1 MYLLNRRLGGL
12 QNRSEGTGEHKNHL
26 LFSGLEIWIVQTA
39 ALPLYWLSY
48 PGSFCYSV
56 WHSNIVRTKIT
67 DTRLLHLYKKKYR
80 GICFHAIK
88 EVWDQFSISSSSSIT
103 NFGDLC
109 LSCKCRYFTDP
120 TLLCV
125 RVISFFSFKKRSP
138 LFLSPYLEFLCCA
151 PFPLP
156 MDVPF
161 LLSANPSLW
170 SFVKW
175 SLPHHLHSIRSHYT
189 NILLYITS
197 TI

>member
-125 RVISFFSFKKRSP
+125 RVISFFFFQKTFSIIFVPLLGVFMLRSFSASNGCTFSP
-138 LFLSPYLEFLCCA
+138 VCE
-151 PFPLP
+151 
-156 MDVPF
+156 
-161 LLSANPSLW
+161 
-170 SFVKW
+170 SFVVVLRQVIPAT
-175 SLPHHLHSIRSHYT
+175 SLTLNTKSLH
-189 NILLYITS
+189 
-197 TI
+197 